1 LKLYFKD
8 ELLSSSLSAIT
19 WFAGTLCSLF
29 VCSNE
34 FDSIKCFTSS
44 FLIALMNNISSSSSD
59 AVYYESFERDEDE
72 FELSKVIFFL
82 SFYFSEPFF
91 I

>member
-1 LKLYFKD
+1 
-8 ELLSSSLSAIT
+8 
-19 WFAGTLCSLF
+19 
-29 VCSNE
+29 
-34 FDSIKCFTSS
+34 
-44 FLIALMNNISSSSSD
+44 MNNISSSSSD